1 MLFERIESEGLA
13 HYSYIIGDGNIAV
26 VIDPRRDCDI
36 YVDLASKNGFR
47 IAYVLETHRNEDY
60 TIGSLELAN
69 LTDAE
74 IWHADSK
81 LEYQYGKPIK
91 DGQIW
96 QIGRLKIQAM
106 HSPGH
111 TPGSMS
117 YLLHDQDNHPWIL
130 FSGDALFAGDVGR
143 VDLLGMDK
151 AEELGKMLYN
161 TIFNKF
167 LPLGDD
173 IIICPAHGA
182 GSVCGSG
189 IAERIWTT
197 LGLERRYNPK
207 LQFDS
212 QDDFIK
218 KAVKELERPPYFR
231 KSEAFNVEG
240 APILGKLPV
249 LKPLSPDEFEK
260 EAEKAI
266 ILDTRSDQDFGAAHI
281 PKSLSIWLDGVP
293 SFGGWFLSY
302 DKPILLVSTSGDL
315 DIVTRY
321 LIRLGYDQIIG
332 YLSGGMHSWHTAG
345 KESISIGMVT
355 VQSLCQILDEKKQA
369 WILDVRSE
377 EELEK
382 VGEISRAKNIH
393 ITQLPNR
400 LDEVVKDKRVYIFCG
415 SGNRAMIAASILQNN
430 GWEDI
435 AVVLGGLQ
443 GWSST
448 SCPIK

>member
-1 MLFERIESEGLA
+1 MLFERIESEGIE
-13 HYSYIIGDGNIAV
+13 HYSYIIGDGNVAA
-26 VIDPRRDCDI
+26 VIDPRRDCNI
-36 YVDLASKNGFR
+36 YVDLASENEIR
-47 IAYVLETHRNEDY
+47 IAHILETHRNEDY

-74 IWHADSK
+74 IWHADSQ
-81 LEYQYGKPIK
+81 LEYQYGKPEK

-96 QIGRLKIQAM
+96 EIGRLKIQAL

-117 YLLHDQDNHPWIL
+117 YLLHDQENHPWIL
-130 FSGDALFAGDVGR
+130 FTGDALFAGDVGR
-143 VDLLGMDK
+143 LDLLGMDK

-197 LGLERRYNPK
+197 LGLEKRYNPK
-207 LQFDS
+207 LQFDN
-212 QDDFIK
+212 QDDLVK
-218 KAVKELERPPYFR
+218 KVVKELERPPYFR
-231 KSEAFNVEG
+231 KSEEFNVEG
-240 APILGKLPV
+240 APILGRLPV

-260 EAEKAI
+260 EAKKTI
-266 ILDTRSDQDFGAAHI
+266 VLDTRSDQDFGAAHI
-281 PKSLSIWLDGVP
+281 PKALSIWLDGLS
-293 SFGGWFLSY
+293 SFAGWFLSY
-302 DKPILLVSTSGDL
+302 DKPILLVCTSD
-315 DIVTRY
+315 DFDQATRY
-321 LIRLGYDQIIG
+321 LIRLGYDQLTG

-345 KESISIGMVT
+345 KESISIGMVS
-355 VQSLCQILDEKKQA
+355 VQSLCQILDENRQV

-382 VGEISRAKNIH
+382 VGEISGAKNIH
-393 ITQLPNR
+393 VTQLPNR
-400 LDEVVKDKRVYIFCG
+400 LDEVVKDKEIYIFCG

-430 GWEDI
+430 GWKDI
-435 AVVLGGLQ
+435 TVVLGGLQ
-443 GWSST
+443 GWSSI

>member
-13 HYSYIIGDGNIAV
+13 HYSYIIGDGNVAV

-36 YVDLASKNGFR
+36 YVDLASKNGVR
-47 IAYVLETHRNEDY
+47 IAHILETHRNEDY
-60 TIGSLELAN
+60 TIGSLELTN

-74 IWHADSK
+74 IWHADSELK
-81 LEYQYGKPIK
+81 YQYGKPVK
-91 DGQIW
+91 DGQTWEID
-96 QIGRLKIQAM
+96 RLKIQAM

-130 FSGDALFAGDVGR
+130 FTGDALFAGDVGR
-143 VDLLGMDK
+143 VDLLGMNR

-207 LQFDS
+207 LQFDN

-231 KSEAFNVEG
+231 KSEVFNVKG

-249 LKPLSPDEFEK
+249 LKPFSPEEFEK
-260 EAEKAI
+260 EAKKSI
-266 ILDTRSDQDFGAAHI
+266 VLDTRGDQDFGAAHI
-281 PKSLSIWLDGVP
+281 PRSLSIWLDGVP
-293 SFGGWFLSY
+293 SFAGWFLSY
-302 DKPILLVSTSGDL
+302 DKPILLVSASGDL
-315 DIVTRY
+315 DQATRY
-321 LIRLGYDQIIG
+321 LIRLGYDQLTG
-332 YLSGGMHSWHTAG
+332 YLFGGMYSWHAAG

-355 VQSLCQILDEKKQA
+355 VQSLCKILDENKKA

-382 VGEISRAKNIH
+382 VGEISGAKNIH

-400 LDEVVKDKRVYIFCG
+400 LDEVVKDKEIYIFCG
-415 SGNRAMIAASILQNN
+415 SANRAMVAASILQNN
-430 GWEDI
+430 GWRDI
-435 AVVLGGLQ
+435 TVVLGGLQ

>member
-13 HYSYIIGDGNIAV
+13 HYSYIIGDGNVAV

-36 YVDLASKNGFR
+36 YVDLASKNRVR
-47 IAYVLETHRNEDY
+47 IAHILETHRNEDY

-69 LTDAE
+69 LTDAD
-74 IWHADSK
+74 IWHADSELK
-81 LEYQYGKPIK
+81 YQYGKPVK
-91 DGQIW
+91 DGQTWEIE
-96 QIGRLKIQAM
+96 RLRIQAM

-117 YLLHDQDNHPWIL
+117 YLLHDHDNHPWIL
-130 FSGDALFAGDVGR
+130 FTGDALFAGDVGR
-143 VDLLGMDK
+143 VDLLGMDR

-189 IAERIWTT
+189 ISKRVWTT

-207 LQFDS
+207 LQFDN
-212 QDDFIK
+212 QNDFVK

-231 KSEAFNVEG
+231 KSEVFNVEG

-260 EAEKAI
+260 ETKKAI
-266 ILDTRSDQDFGAAHI
+266 VLDIRSDQDFGAAHI

-293 SFGGWFLSY
+293 SFAGWFLSY

-315 DIVTRY
+315 DQATRY
-321 LIRLGYDQIIG
+321 LIRLGYDQLTG
-332 YLSGGMHSWHTAG
+332 YLSGGMHSWHAAG
-345 KESISIGMVT
+345 KESISIGLVT
-355 VQSLCQILDEKKQA
+355 VQSLCKILDENKQA

-382 VGEISRAKNIH
+382 VGEISGAKNIH

-400 LDEVVKDKRVYIFCG
+400 LDEVVKDREIYIFCG

-430 GWEDI
+430 GWKNI
-435 AVVLGGLQ
+435 TVVLGGLR

>member
-130 FSGDALFAGDVGR
+130 FSGDALFASDVGR

-231 KSEAFNVEG
+231 KSEALNVEG

-382 VGEISRAKNIH
+382 VGEISGAKNIH

>member
-1 MLFERIESEGLA
+1 MLFEKIESEGLA
-13 HYSYIIGDGNIAV
+13 HYSYIVGDGNVAV

-36 YVDLASKNGFR
+36 YVDLASKNGVR
-47 IAYVLETHRNEDY
+47 IDHILETHRNEDY

-74 IWHADSK
+74 IWHADSELK
-81 LEYQYGKPIK
+81 YQYGKPVK

-96 QIGRLKIQAM
+96 KIERLKIYAL

-130 FSGDALFAGDVGR
+130 FTGDALFAGDVGR

-151 AEELGKMLYN
+151 AGELGKMLYN

-167 LPLGDD
+167 LPLGDE

-207 LQFDS
+207 LQFDN
-212 QDDFIK
+212 QDDFVK

-231 KSEAFNVEG
+231 KSEVFNVNG

-249 LKPLSPDEFEK
+249 LKPLSPEEFSK
-260 EAEKAI
+260 EAKKAI
-266 ILDTRSDQDFGAAHI
+266 ILDTRSVQDFGAAHI
-281 PKSLSIWLDGVP
+281 PEALSIWLDGVP
-293 SFGGWFLSY
+293 LFAGWFLSY
-302 DKPILLVSTSGDL
+302 DKPILFVSTSGDL
-315 DIVTRY
+315 DQATRY
-321 LIRLGYDQIIG
+321 LIRLGYDQLTG

-355 VQSLCQILDEKKQA
+355 VQSLCQILDENRQA

-382 VGEISRAKNIH
+382 VGEISGAKNIH
-393 ITQLPNR
+393 VTQLFNR
-400 LDEVVKDKRVYIFCG
+400 LDEVVKDKEIYIFCG

-430 GWEDI
+430 GWKDVT
-435 AVVLGGLQ
+435 VVLGGLQ
-443 GWSST
+443 GWSSI